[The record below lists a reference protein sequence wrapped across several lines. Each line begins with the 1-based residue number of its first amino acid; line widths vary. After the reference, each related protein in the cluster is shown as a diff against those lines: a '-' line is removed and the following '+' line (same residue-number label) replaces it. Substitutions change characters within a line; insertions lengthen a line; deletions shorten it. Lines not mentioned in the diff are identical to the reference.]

1 MGIAACGV
9 GTWEFDE
16 TACVDGSV
24 GIDDIVV
31 ADVGPAEGTM
41 VAADGFYCAGL
52 PGTGGSAMD
61 DDFGDC
67 THNHFVKGRTAE
79 VFRNA
84 LPVIE
89 LV

>member
-9 GTWEFDE
+9 GTRKFDE

-41 VAADGFYCAGL
+41 VAADGFYGAGL
-52 PGTGGSAMD
+52 PGAGGSAMD
-61 DDFGDC
+61 DDLGDC
-67 THNHFVKGRTAE
+67 THNCVRIGR
-79 VFRNA
+79 
-84 LPVIE
+84 
-89 LV
+89 